1 MESLTETTPRS
12 LHLSALPLSFPSL
25 HLPFRVCCKQAWA
38 AGFLWFHLFLVQPTL
53 AQLRKAGMSRTGTLR
68 VKALTRRLRSSVR
81 RTTSLWSLT
90 VPSVYGAE
98 VVKSICR
105 YVKHQRGLHTFLI
118 RHEVFSLVFAVVETA
133 GQNHIVVISLG
144 KKKKEQN
151 RKLTCVP
158 GNISRLMT
166 LIFCHIFVFSPVVQ
180 RYLRYGRLWT
190 PAGFLCWSALGG
202 TALWLQIVSLGSPL
216 PGGPSPARPGNEPR
230 CQCYA
235 RVDPVHQ
242 SCPDP

>member
-38 AGFLWFHLFLVQPTL
+38 AGFLWFHLVLVQPTL

-144 KKKKEQN
+144 KKKKRTKQKTHLCSWKHFKIN
-151 RKLTCVP
+151 DINILPHIRVLTCCPEVSSLRKAMDSSWFP
-158 GNISRLMT
+158 LLVSARRHGSLASNCFSRKPT
-166 LIFCHIFVFSPVVQ
+166 ARRAFS
-180 RYLRYGRLWT
+180 
-190 PAGFLCWSALGG
+190 C
-202 TALWLQIVSLGSPL
+202 TA
-216 PGGPSPARPGNEPR
+216 RK
-230 CQCYA
+230 
-235 RVDPVHQ
+235 
-242 SCPDP
+242 